1 MKLLN
6 FGSLNIDRVFPV
18 AHVLRPGESMAA
30 ADPQIHAGG
39 KGLNQ
44 SVAAARAGL
53 SVFHAGKVGPDGLF
67 LLQELEDAGVDTR
80 YIYVDTEVPS
90 GCAYIQVEPD
100 GRNSMLIC
108 PGANHT
114 LSQEQILK
122 TLQDFSPGD
131 LLLLQ
136 NETNLTAFLVE
147 AAKSAG
153 MKIAYNPSPITEAA
167 LSMDYSLID
176 LLLVNEDEAAA
187 LCGAKLPAK
196 EALKKLCVR
205 CPGIV
210 VLTLGEQGAY
220 GALDSTVEFVPAC
233 GVKAVDVTG
242 AGDTFT
248 GYLLW
253 ALADGQG
260 LSDAMATA
268 SKAAALAVTRCGA
281 ADAIPTHAQ
290 VENAAF

>member
-6 FGSLNIDRVFPV
+6 FGSLNIDRIFPV

-30 ADPQIHAGG
+30 ADPEILAGG

-53 SVFHAGKVGPDGLF
+53 PVFHAGKVGADGLF

-80 YIYVDTEVPS
+80 YIHVDTKVPS

-114 LSQEQILK
+114 LSQEQITQ
-122 TLQDFSPGD
+122 TLADFAPGD

-147 AAKSAG
+147 TAKARG
-153 MKIAYNPSPITEAA
+153 MKIAYNPSPITDTA

-176 LLLVNEDEAAA
+176 LLLVNEEEAAA

-196 EALKKLCVR
+196 EALKKLCAR

-220 GALDSTVEFVPAC
+220 GALDSSVEFVPAC
-233 GVKAVDVTG
+233 AVKAVDATG

-253 ALADGQG
+253 ALSNGKG
-260 LSDAMATA
+260 LSEAMETA
-268 SKAAALAVTRCGA
+268 AKAAALTVTRTGA
-281 ADAIPTHAQ
+281 ANAIPTREQ
-290 VENAAF
+290 VESALF

>member
-6 FGSLNIDRVFPV
+6 FGSLNIDRVFSV
-18 AHVLRPGESMAA
+18 AHTLRPGESMAT
-30 ADPQIHAGG
+30 ADPQIYAGG

-53 SVFHAGKVGPDGLF
+53 SVFHAGKIGTDGLF
-67 LLQELEDAGVDTR
+67 LLQKLEDAGVDTR
-80 YIYVDTEVPS
+80 YIQVDTEVPS

-114 LSQEQILK
+114 LSQEQILQ
-122 TLQDFSPGD
+122 TLGDFSPGD

-136 NETNLTAFLVE
+136 NETNLTTFLVE
-147 AAKSAG
+147 SAKAMG
-153 MKIAYNPSPITEAA
+153 MKISYNPSPITDAA

-176 LLLVNEDEAAA
+176 LLLVNEEEAAA

-196 EALKKLCVR
+196 EALKKLCKR
-205 CPGIV
+205 CPGVV

-220 GALDSTVEFVPAC
+220 GALDSAIEFIPAC
-233 GVKAVDVTG
+233 AVTAVDATG
-242 AGDTFT
+242 AGDTFA

-253 ALADGQG
+253 ALSVGRR
-260 LSDAMATA
+260 LVDAMAIA
-268 SKAAALAVTRCGA
+268 AKAAALTVMRTGA
-281 ADAIPTHAQ
+281 ADAIPTRIQ
-290 VENAAF
+290 VEKATF